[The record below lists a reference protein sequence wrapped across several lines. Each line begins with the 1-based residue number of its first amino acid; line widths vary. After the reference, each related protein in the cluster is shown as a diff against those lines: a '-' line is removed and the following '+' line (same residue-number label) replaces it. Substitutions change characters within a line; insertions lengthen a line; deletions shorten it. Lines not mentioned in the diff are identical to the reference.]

1 MKAGVLKM
9 ILKPLLPKLE
19 QFFNS
24 QELEEDEISS
34 SALINIK
41 NNVVDIRIVTLSKDE
56 KGVRINRVIDSM
68 TGEDLVK

>member
-1 MKAGVLKM
+1 MKAGMLKM
-9 ILKPLLPKLE
+9 VLKPLLPKLE
-19 QFFNS
+19 DFFNS

-41 NNVVDIRIVTLSKDE
+41 GGVVDIRIVTLSKDE
-56 KGVRINRVIDSM
+56 NGIRINRVIDSM